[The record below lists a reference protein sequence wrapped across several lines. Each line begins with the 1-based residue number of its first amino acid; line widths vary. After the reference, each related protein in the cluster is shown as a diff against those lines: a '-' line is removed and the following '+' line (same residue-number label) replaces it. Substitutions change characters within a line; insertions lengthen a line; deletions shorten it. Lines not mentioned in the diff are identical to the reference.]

1 MNHRH
6 RDFQSRALPT
16 ELPGRRPRNE
26 GSRGAGRYRGWVGPC
41 PATDWAP
48 ARPCLRRPSV
58 RLVIARTGLAHLI
71 IVLLRRR
78 NRVPAAQ
85 PAMQVDIGAAPR
97 AERAKL
103 LDVRLAADRAGLRG
117 LGGRIQWVGL
127 SCGNRQPRCRRP
139 VGWHLWRLHDGCIC
153 LHDGIYGEKWH
164 LRRLRHGCHPSLRW
178 HLWAA
183 MVSTAFAP
191 RCRLPVRWHGIWA
204 FSPSNAISRRDG
216 IYGQKWHLWRLHRVA
231 TSLCDGI
238 YGGTWHL
245 WRPRHCKMRLLRPQ
259 R

>member
-1 MNHRH
+1 
-6 RDFQSRALPT
+6 
-16 ELPGRRPRNE
+16 
-26 GSRGAGRYRGWVGPC
+26 
-41 PATDWAP
+41 
-48 ARPCLRRPSV
+48 V

-103 LDVRLAADRAGLRG
+103 LDVRLAADRAGLCG

-139 VGWHLWRLHDGCIC
+139 AFARWMHLSSR
-153 LHDGIYGEKWH
+153 WH
-164 LRRLRHGCHPSLRW
+164 LRREMASTAFARRMLPLF
-178 HLWAA
+178 A
-183 MVSTAFAP
+183 MASMGGDGTAFAP

-216 IYGQKWHLWRLHRVA
+216 IYRQKWHLWRLYRVA
-231 TSLCDGI
+231 TSLYDSI
-238 YGGTWHL
+238 YGVTWHL
-245 WRPRHCKMRLLRPQ
+245 WRDMASMAGHGIYGARAICKMRLLRP
-259 R
+259 RR

>member
-1 MNHRH
+1 LNHRH

-117 LGGRIQWVGL
+117 LRGRIQWVGL

-153 LHDGIYGEKWH
+153 LHDGRNGIYGVCATDATPLCDGIYGRRWY
-164 LRRLRHGCHPSLRW
+164 LRRLHHVAASLCDG
-178 HLWAA
+178 
-183 MVSTAFAP
+183 M
-191 RCRLPVRWHGIWA
+191 WA

-216 IYGQKWHLWRLHRVA
+216 IYGLKWHLWRLHRVA

-238 YGGTWHL
+238 YGVTWHL
-245 WRPRHCKMRLLRPQ
+245 CWDMASMA
-259 R
+259 